1 MVTLFSIFE
10 LIEKKNFIKLIC
22 LSLLILICY
31 DDFLF
36 RGYQE
41 VLLFSFLILASKYFY
56 FYFLNKKFEDLCIC
70 FLIVNLIPWIKHEGY
85 LFSIILT
92 FSFLIMI
99 NNFFKKTEIII
110 FVLLSWT
117 LIVLKKYIFYLYL
130 DLNFVHGGGYKF
142 VLSFD
147 HLYEFLIIFS
157 KGLLVAFFKYKIWIF
172 IILSSVF
179 IFRYKFLKSNL
190 KLFVK
195 FLYINFLLFFLMM
208 VIIYYNLYLNSSIDF
223 NWWIDNSLDRMLY
236 SISGLFL
243 IFVILILNNFKN
255 YSLK

>member
-1 MVTLFSIFE
+1 
-10 LIEKKNFIKLIC
+10 
-22 LSLLILICY
+22 
-31 DDFLF
+31 
-36 RGYQE
+36 
-41 VLLFSFLILASKYFY
+41 
-56 FYFLNKKFEDLCIC
+56 
-70 FLIVNLIPWIKHEGY
+70 
-85 LFSIILT
+85 
-92 FSFLIMI
+92 MI

-147 HLYEFLIIFS
+147 YLYEFLIIFS

-243 IFVILILNNFKN
+243 IFVILFFNNFKN

>member
-1 MVTLFSIFE
+1 
-10 LIEKKNFIKLIC
+10 
-22 LSLLILICY
+22 
-31 DDFLF
+31 
-36 RGYQE
+36 
-41 VLLFSFLILASKYFY
+41 
-56 FYFLNKKFEDLCIC
+56 
-70 FLIVNLIPWIKHEGY
+70 
-85 LFSIILT
+85 
-92 FSFLIMI
+92 MI

-147 HLYEFLIIFS
+147 YLYEFLIIFS

-223 NWWIDNSLDRMLY
+223 NWWIDNSLDRILY
-236 SISGLFL
+236 QVSGLFIIYI
-243 IFVILILNNFKN
+243 IFLLN
-255 YSLK
+255 YSKIKF